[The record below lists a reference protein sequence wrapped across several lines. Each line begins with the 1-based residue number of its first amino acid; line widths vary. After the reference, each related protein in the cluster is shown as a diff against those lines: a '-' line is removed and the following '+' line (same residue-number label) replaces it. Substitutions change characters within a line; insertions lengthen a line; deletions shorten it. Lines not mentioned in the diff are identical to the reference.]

1 MSYVAPSLALITFGI
16 WEMLLVFGILMLLF
30 GAKKLPMLARGLGA
44 GVRNF
49 KGELSAPPESDPRE
63 ERKEEEEKV

>member
-1 MSYVAPSLALITFGI
+1 MSYMTTSLALVAFGI
-16 WEMLLVFGILMLLF
+16 WEMLLVFGVLMLLF

-49 KGELSAPPESDPRE
+49 KGELKDPADAE
-63 ERKEEEEKV
+63 DDAHD

>member
-1 MSYVAPSLALITFGI
+1 MMSYVAPSLALISFGI

-49 KGELSAPPESDPRE
+49 KGELSAPESE
-63 ERKEEEEKV
+63 SKEEEEEKV

>member
-1 MSYVAPSLALITFGI
+1 MSYVAPSLALIAFGI
-16 WEMLLVFGILMLLF
+16 REMLLVFGVLMLLF

-49 KGELSAPPESDPRE
+49 KGEISAPPESDTPKSRE
-63 ERKEEEEKV
+63 EEEEKV